1 VPTSWTQNYEPF
13 QGLAASGLAAA
24 MPVLVLGY
32 ALGVARTAAWK
43 ASAYA
48 LLAASVVALAIYRM
62 PVAPLLAAAG
72 YGAVFGLFAI
82 GWIVFAAIL
91 LFDVVVATGRFAT
104 IRNSL
109 AAVRPDA
116 RIQVLLVAFAFGA
129 FLEGASGAGT
139 PVAVTASLLVG
150 LGFAPLLAGG
160 LCLLAN
166 TAPVAFGALG
176 LPILTLAAV
185 TELPVMS
192 LSAAAGRISPLLGL
206 IIPAYLVVVFAG
218 LRGAFEVGPAVIVCG
233 VTFAVTQFL
242 ASNFIG
248 PQLADIL
255 SALVAIAAIVL
266 LLKVWRPTQISSL
279 PDGVAAAHA
288 TEPANRAAVMRAWM
302 PYMVLVVLV
311 LFWGAG
317 GIQRYLDR
325 PTIRVPVPA
334 LHNVVIRVVPAV
346 PVASRYPA
354 VFVFN
359 WLGAN
364 GTACFLA
371 AMVAALFGGLG
382 WRRFAT
388 LTAATARRLAL
399 PELTIAMLMA
409 VAYVMNYAGL
419 TATLGLVLA
428 ASGAAFP
435 FFSSYLGWLGV
446 FLTGSDTSS
455 NALFGNLQV
464 VSARAIGINPV
475 LTAAVNTTGGVMGK
489 MISVA
494 SIAVA
499 AAATGLPPENE
510 SKLFRF
516 TVWHSVLLT
525 GVIGLL
531 ALFYAYVAPE
541 LIPVASVS
549 PALTP

>member
-1 VPTSWTQNYEPF
+1 MSWTQNYEPLPGMF
-13 QGLAASGLAAA
+13 ASALTAAV
-24 MPVLVLGY
+24 PVFVLGY

-43 ASAYA
+43 ASIWA
-48 LLAASVVALAIYRM
+48 LAAAVLVSFAIYHM
-62 PVAPLLAAAG
+62 PVALLVAAGG

-91 LFDVVVATGRFAT
+91 LFDVVVATGRFAV

-109 AAVRPDA
+109 AAVSPDA

-185 TELPVMS
+185 TELPLMS
-192 LSAAAGRISPLLGL
+192 LSSAVGRISPVLGL
-206 IIPAYLVVVFAG
+206 IIPAYLIVVFAG
-218 LRGAFEVGPAVIVCG
+218 TRGALEVAPAIAVCG
-233 VTFAVTQFL
+233 VTFAVTQFF

-255 SALVAIAAIVL
+255 SALVAITAIVI
-266 LLKVWRPTQISSL
+266 LLKVWQPARTSYL
-279 PDGVAAAHA
+279 PNGVATARETVSTDRGDVA
-288 TEPANRAAVMRAWM
+288 RAWM
-302 PYMVLVVLV
+302 PYVVLVVLI
-311 LFWGAG
+311 LLWGASNV
-317 GIQRYLDR
+317 QTYLDR
-325 PTIRVPVPA
+325 PTLRVPVPA
-334 LHNVVIRVVPAV
+334 LHNAVMRVVPAV

-354 VFVFN
+354 IFVFN

-371 AMVAALFGGLG
+371 ALLAALFGGLG
-382 WRRFAT
+382 WRKFAELAVT
-388 LTAATARRLAL
+388 TAKRLAL

-409 VAYVMNYAGL
+409 IAYVMNYAGL
-419 TATLGLVLA
+419 TATLGLALA
-428 ASGAAFP
+428 SSGKAFP

-489 MISVA
+489 MISIA

-499 AAATGLPPENE
+499 AAATGLPRENE
-510 SKLFRF
+510 NALFRF
-516 TVWHSVLLT
+516 TIWHSILLA
-525 GVIGLL
+525 GIIGLL
-531 ALFYAYVAPE
+531 ALFYAYIAPG
-541 LIPVASVS
+541 LMPVSG
-549 PALTP
+549 

>member
-1 VPTSWTQNYEPF
+1 MSWTQNYEPLPGIF
-13 QGLAASGLAAA
+13 VSAVAAAFPVFVLAYTLGIARTATWKASVCALAAA
-24 MPVLVLGY
+24 VLV
-32 ALGVARTAAWK
+32 
-43 ASAYA
+43 SF
-48 LLAASVVALAIYRM
+48 AIYRM
-62 PVAPLLAAAG
+62 PVILLIAAAG

-91 LFDVVVATGRFAT
+91 LFDVVVATGRFAI

-109 AAVRPDA
+109 ASVSPDA

-139 PVAVTASLLVG
+139 PVAVTASLLVA

-176 LPILTLAAV
+176 LPIVTLAAV
-185 TELPVMS
+185 TELPLMS
-192 LSAAAGRISPLLGL
+192 LSSAVGRIAPLLGL
-206 IIPAYLVVVFAG
+206 IVPGYLIVVFAG
-218 LRGAFEVGPAVIVCG
+218 TRGALEVAPAVAVCG
-233 VTFAVTQFL
+233 VTFAVTQFV

-255 SALVAIAAIVL
+255 SALVAITAIVM
-266 LLKVWRPTQISSL
+266 LLKVWQPGRLSYL
-279 PDGVAAAHA
+279 PNGVGASAE
-288 TEPANRAAVMRAWM
+288 TVSTDRKDVIRAWM
-302 PYMVLVVLV
+302 PYVILVVLI
-311 LFWGAG
+311 LLWGASY
-317 GIQRYLDR
+317 IQTYLDR
-325 PTIRVPVPA
+325 PTLRVPVPS
-334 LHNVVIRVVPAV
+334 LHNVILRVVPAV
-346 PVASRYPA
+346 PVASKYPA
-354 VFVFN
+354 IFVFN

-371 AMVAALFGGLG
+371 ALLAALFGGLG
-382 WRRFAT
+382 LRRFAAIT
-388 LTAATARRLAL
+388 MTTARRLAL

-419 TATLGLVLA
+419 TATLGLALA
-428 ASGAAFP
+428 GSGKAFP

-464 VSARAIGINPV
+464 VSARTIGINPV
-475 LTAAVNTTGGVMGK
+475 LTAAVNTAGGVMGK
-489 MISVA
+489 MISIA

-499 AAATGLPPENE
+499 SAATGLPPENE

-516 TVWHSVLLT
+516 TVWHSVVLT
-525 GVIGLL
+525 GLIGLL
-531 ALFYAYVAPE
+531 ALFYAYIAPG
-541 LIPVASVS
+541 LVPVGV
-549 PALTP
+549 

>member
-1 VPTSWTQNYEPF
+1 MTWTQNYEPLR
-13 QGLAASGLAAA
+13 GLLVSALAAGV
-24 MPVLVLGY
+24 PVFVLSY
-32 ALGVARTAAWK
+32 ALGVARMAAWK
-43 ASAYA
+43 ASLYA
-48 LLAASVVALAIYRM
+48 LAAAALISFAIYRM
-62 PVAPLLAAAG
+62 PVILLVAAAG

-109 AAVRPDA
+109 AAVSPDA
-116 RIQVLLVAFAFGA
+116 RIQILLVAFAFGA

-185 TELPVMS
+185 TELPLMS
-192 LSAAAGRISPLLGL
+192 LSGAAGRISPLLGL
-206 IIPAYLVVVFAG
+206 IIPAYLIVLFAG
-218 LRGAFEVGPAVIVCG
+218 VGGALEVAPAVVVCG
-233 VTFAVTQFL
+233 VSFAVTQFL

-255 SALVAIAAIVL
+255 SALVAITAIVL
-266 LLKVWRPTQISSL
+266 LLKIWQPARISYL
-279 PDGVAAAHA
+279 PNGVAVAH
-288 TEPANRAAVMRAWM
+288 EPASADRQNVMRAWM
-302 PYMVLVVLV
+302 PYLILVVLV
-311 LFWGAG
+311 LLWGAPNV
-317 GIQRYLDR
+317 QKYFDL

-334 LHNVVIRVVPAV
+334 LHNVVVRVVPAV
-346 PVASRYPA
+346 PAQSRYPA
-354 VFVFN
+354 IFVFN

-371 AMVAALFGGLG
+371 AVLAALFGGLG
-382 WRRFAT
+382 WRRFAE
-388 LTAATARRLAL
+388 LTVTTAKRLAL

-419 TATLGLVLA
+419 TATLGLALA
-428 ASGAAFP
+428 GSGAAFP

-464 VSARAIGINPV
+464 VSARALGINPI

-489 MISVA
+489 MISIA

-499 AAATGLPPENE
+499 AAATGLPRENE

-516 TVWHSVLLT
+516 TVWHSVVLA

-531 ALFYAYVAPE
+531 ALFYAYVAPG
-541 LIPVASVS
+541 LMPFGS
-549 PALTP
+549 

>member
-1 VPTSWTQNYEPF
+1 MTWTQNYEPLH
-13 QGLAASGLAAA
+13 GLWLSALAAA
-24 MPVLVLGY
+24 APVFVLAY

-43 ASAYA
+43 ASVYA
-48 LLAASVVALAIYRM
+48 LIAAAAVSLAIYRM
-62 PVAPLLAAAG
+62 PAALLVAAAG

-109 AAVRPDA
+109 AAVSPDA

-176 LPILTLAAV
+176 LPIVTLAAV

-192 LSAAAGRISPLLGL
+192 LSAAAGRISPVLGL
-206 IIPAYLVVVFAG
+206 VIPAYLVAVFAG
-218 LRGAFEVGPAVIVCG
+218 VRGAVEVGPAVVVCG
-233 VTFAVTQFL
+233 VTFAVAQFF

-255 SALVAIAAIVL
+255 SALVAMAAIVV
-266 LLKVWRPTQISSL
+266 LLKMWQPARISYLPNGVGTAHEVEPT
-279 PDGVAAAHA
+279 
-288 TEPANRAAVMRAWM
+288 NRAAVMTAWM

-311 LFWGAG
+311 LLWGAP
-317 GIQRYLDR
+317 GIQSYLDR
-325 PTIRVPVPA
+325 PTVRVPVPA
-334 LHNVVIRVVPAV
+334 LHNVVMRVVPAV
-346 PVASRYPA
+346 PVDSRYPA
-354 VFVFN
+354 LFVFN

-371 AMVAALFGGLG
+371 AMLAALFGGLG

-388 LTAATARRLAL
+388 LTVATARRLAL

-419 TATLGLVLA
+419 TATLGLALA
-428 ASGAAFP
+428 GSGAAFP

-489 MISVA
+489 MISIA

-510 SKLFRF
+510 SRLFRF
-516 TVWHSVLLT
+516 TVWHSVLLA
-525 GVIGLL
+525 GLIGLL
-531 ALFYAYVAPE
+531 ALFYAYVAPG
-541 LIPVASVS
+541 LIPVVR
-549 PALTP
+549 